1 MERDREQTQRPYLRG
16 SATTHHQ
23 RLWRWCVMRTLRDG
37 RFAKAKGK
45 WIGMRNL
52 ERLASRRWWRWS
64 DQQSPQDPTLKVI
77 TIDRTKTRA
86 IIRRQLIHPRGSSDE

>member
-1 MERDREQTQRPYLRG
+1 MERDHNQNKRPYMYG
-16 SATTHHQ
+16 SAATNRQ